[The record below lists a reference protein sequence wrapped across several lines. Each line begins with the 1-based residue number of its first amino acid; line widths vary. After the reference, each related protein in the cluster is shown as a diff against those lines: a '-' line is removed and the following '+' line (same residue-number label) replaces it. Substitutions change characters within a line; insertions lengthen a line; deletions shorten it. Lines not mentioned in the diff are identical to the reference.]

1 MPSFRVHV
9 PPQSIPASVKHF
21 TNPLDNLG
29 VIFNWFS
36 SWFTSNAF
44 AQAWIDIELNPLFCR
59 IIKHPSQVFI
69 SSAKPLSIRF
79 LNPFS
84 NLGLKSLFINIF
96 FGNPIVPTAEKEK
109 SIKSLNSKIASLN
122 KKNNEQIAKAKDYNL
137 KDWRKFYQD
146 KTGYGDKE
154 IQIDGTAIKMTRE
167 PLVSIGTQL
176 IKADVI
182 KAELKLTQDILSETQ
197 TIVKEKDKIIE
208 TEREKSI
215 NLSSVI
221 ESKDQIQDNLL
232 KNIGNLEKDLKQAKK
247 PKVKTI
253 IIATVL
259 GGVVGAIIAK

>member
-1 MPSFRVHV
+1 MIQINLITIGEF
-9 PPQSIPASVKHF
+9 VKKH
-21 TNPLDNLG
+21 LG
-29 VIFNWFS
+29 WI
-36 SWFTSNAF
+36 AF
-44 AQAWIDIELNPLFCR
+44 AILLLFTFNCGGNSDSKEIRKERDKQNKVYEKKIDSLQNANKSKDK
-59 IIKHPSQVFI
+59 II
-69 SSAKPLSIRF
+69 AKSE
-79 LNPFS
+79 
-84 NLGLKSLFINIF
+84 KK
-96 FGNPIVPTAEKEK
+96 VAEKEK

-137 KDWRKFYQD
+137 KDWHKFYQD

-176 IKADVI
+176 IKADVV
-182 KAELKLTQDILSETQ
+182 KAELKITKEILIQTQA
-197 TIVKEKDKIIE
+197 IVAEKDKIIE

-221 ESKDQIQDNLL
+221 ESKDQIQNNLL
-232 KNIGNLEKDLKQAKK
+232 KNIGDLEKDLKQAKK